1 MLHIQAG
8 LDEGTGAAPLALVG
22 RVPCKVDAT
31 ERPIK
36 PGDLL
41 VSSSTPG
48 HAMKCTSKRP
58 AAGTV
63 IGKALEGLEKGTGVI
78 QVLVTLR

>member
-1 MLHIQAG
+1 MKLNG
-8 LDEGTGAAPLALVG
+8 RLDDGEGVAPLALVG
-22 RVPCKVDAT
+22 RVLCKVDAT
-31 ERPIK
+31 KAPIQ

-41 VSSSTPG
+41 VSSGTPG

-63 IGKALEGLEKGTGVI
+63 IGKALEPLASGTGTI